1 MLKSMNL
8 HNKRSGTTN
17 SGHSGFTLT
26 EMAIVLVIVSL
37 LIGGMI
43 IPLSAQIDYR
53 DVSNTE
59 KTLAEIK
66 EALIG
71 FAVVNR
77 RLPRPAVSAVN
88 GAERVQCA
96 NEAACTGFIPWEAL
110 GIQKTDAWGK
120 LIRYSV
126 TPGFSGG
133 TTVGTDNPIA
143 LTTAPS
149 KIVRTRNSSAA
160 ADALLANSMPAVIF
174 SHGKRNFGTDNMGNA
189 LPNSALN
196 NADEIT
202 NNNGPTTFYSR
213 LISTDTS
220 LPGGE
225 FDDIVTW
232 IPTTVL
238 FNRMISASR
247 LP

>member
-1 MLKSMNL
+1 MIL
-8 HNKRSGTTN
+8 HNNSRGTSN

-43 IPLSAQIDYR
+43 IPLSAQMDYR
-53 DVSNTE
+53 DVSDTE
-59 KTLAEIK
+59 KALVEAK

-96 NEAACTGFIPWEAL
+96 NEAACTGFIPWETL
-110 GIQKTDAWGK
+110 GVRKTDAWGK

-160 ADALLANSMPAVIF
+160 ADALLANGVPTVIY
-174 SHGKRNFGTDNMGNA
+174 SHGKRNFGTDNMGNV
-189 LPNSALN
+189 LPNGAAN
-196 NADEIT
+196 NADEIV
-202 NNNGPTTFYSR
+202 NDSGPTTFYSR
-213 LISTDTS
+213 MISTDTA

-225 FDDIVTW
+225 YDDIVTW

-238 FNRMISASR
+238 FNRMIAAGR